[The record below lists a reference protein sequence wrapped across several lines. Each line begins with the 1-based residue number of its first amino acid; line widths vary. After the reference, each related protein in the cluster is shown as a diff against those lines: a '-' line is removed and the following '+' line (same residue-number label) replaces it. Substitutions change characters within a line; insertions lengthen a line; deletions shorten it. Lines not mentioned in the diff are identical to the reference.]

1 MAGEDRGEG
10 ILEGEA
16 ERRGDRT
23 GERPREEASLGVGRV
38 VVVLMVVNCGNVS
51 TVAVAGER

>member
-10 ILEGEA
+10 ILEGEV

-38 VVVLMVVNCGNVS
+38 VVVMVVDCGNMS